1 MKMNMKAKYLTP
13 SHVSRKVAVHKGE
26 SRIVGRLTEIRANCG
41 DTWPLYSYR
50 VLGAT
55 ELTLTVGGIELD
67 VDLESEV
74 EVLAA

>member
-1 MKMNMKAKYLTP
+1 MNTKAKYLTP

-26 SRIVGRLTEIRANCG
+26 SRIVGRLTEIRAGAG
-41 DTWPLYSYR
+41 DSWRITNHH
-50 VLGAT
+50 VVTDAT
-55 ELTLTVGGIELD
+55 KLILTVGGIELD

>member
-1 MKMNMKAKYLTP
+1 MKTKAKYLTP
-13 SHVSRKVAVHKGE
+13 SHVGRKVAVHKSE
-26 SRIVGRLTEIRANCG
+26 SRIVGRLTKIRAESG
-41 DTWPLYSYR
+41 GAWRMGAYK

-55 ELTLTVGGIELD
+55 ELILTVGGIELD